1 MEDAYDY
8 VNETQGI
15 GIELYGVFDG
25 HGSEKA
31 SLFTQR
37 HLFKSIVAR
46 IAAVVNGTKT
56 KGKSSSSSGLIS
68 LIDGSSKDSDS
79 EKTCPASRSPAEE
92 GNPTVEKENDGTCLN
107 TPNTLVNGAGECPA
121 TPKSTNTPKSTS
133 AISTTTNQDHQLT
146 KSPSQ
151 TSFASFLESNRRL
164 ASEVKSILR
173 EEILK
178 LDQQL
183 LTLGRKDIEFGGTTA
198 VFAVRLHSL
207 NRLLVANVGDS
218 RGVLCNSRGMTVPL
232 SVDHKP
238 QSPTEHKRIKKEG
251 GFIKWNGVWR
261 VGGILATSRALGDA
275 FLKDKR
281 FITAEPDIL
290 SFDLGEHQPQFI
302 ILATDGLWDTLSSE
316 EAVKMVREHI
326 AMLRK
331 KGKTYNLAFESAKML
346 TLESYKRLSLDN
358 ITVIVV
364 LFDPKDFHSTSTS
377 FGIYS
382 QQKAKTEN

>member
-8 VNETQGI
+8 VNETQGL
-15 GIELYGVFDG
+15 GIEIFGVFDG

-46 IAAVVNGTKT
+46 IAAVMNGTT
-56 KGKSSSSSGLIS
+56 AKGKSSSSNGVIS
-68 LIDGSSKDSDS
+68 LIDGSKDSDS
-79 EKTCPASRSPAEE
+79 EKTCPASRNPTEE
-92 GNPTVEKENDGTCLN
+92 GNPTVEKENDATCLN
-107 TPNTLVNGAGECPA
+107 TPKFPLVNGAGECPV
-121 TPKSTNTPKSTS
+121 TPKSTS
-133 AISTTTNQDHQLT
+133 SLNSTCAISTTTNQDHQLT
-146 KSPSQ
+146 KSLSQ

-275 FLKDKR
+275 FLKDKK

-302 ILATDGLWDTLSSE
+302 ILATDGLWDTLSNE

-326 AMLRK
+326 AILRK
-331 KGKTYNLAFESAKML
+331 KGKTDNLAFESAKML

-382 QQKAKTEN
+382 QQKGKTEN